1 MKFNFKGIFA
11 ALTVIIG
18 TNAIRLGK
26 KPLFTT
32 KAEEEAFVKRIE
44 QDVKDRAATE

>member
-11 ALTVIIG
+11 ALTVIFGI
-18 TNAIRLGK
+18 TAIRIGK

-32 KAEEEAFVKRIE
+32 TASQEAFVKRIE
-44 QDVKDRAATE
+44 QEVKDRAATE